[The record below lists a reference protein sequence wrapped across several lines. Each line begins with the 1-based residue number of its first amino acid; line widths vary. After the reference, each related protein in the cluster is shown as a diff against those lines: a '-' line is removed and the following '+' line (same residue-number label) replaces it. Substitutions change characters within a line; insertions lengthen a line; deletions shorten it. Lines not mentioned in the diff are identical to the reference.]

1 MQSKVAE
8 LTSSLMKMEFE
19 KKDLQ
24 FSLDRRAKDY
34 KVACDEVERMK
45 STVQSQKQQLEDATQ
60 TIADLTASLSTMRNQ
75 IVSLFISFS
84 QFLDVDCAKEE
95 ELKPAL
101 YTIARE
107 AFPAKSE
114 PTSQESNLEMVV
126 LGAVDHVSLL
136 KTRLHACED
145 EVAAK
150 ATLLASQAKQIS
162 DLEEVNKN
170 DQSLI
175 ARLQST
181 VTSLKTSQPAS
192 AASEAVETAEQV
204 KELERS
210 NTALREA
217 MRSMQETL
225 HEQQKRVE
233 ESESRAMALQ
243 KELVGIQKSS
253 NDSVHQ
259 MFAATEEK
267 TKQLTEEKERLRL
280 AAETASLEASSLR
293 ELLEQTR
300 KEYEQELTVLQEKK
314 YNVEEQVTVSERF
327 LALSNQNHREELN
340 RLMIAQQ
347 EAQKETEEMKILLM
361 EKEEELRAS
370 ADNCEALREQS
381 RGQIGELTKQ
391 VGELKAQLAEEKKK
405 AEERR
410 AELEASEKTMEAMV
424 ATRVQTM
431 QQKEKESARQQQ
443 RNYEEEVG
451 EEGESEV

>member
-34 KVACDEVERMK
+34 KVACDEVEHMK

-175 ARLQST
+175 ARL
-181 VTSLKTSQPAS
+181 SQPAS

-410 AELEASEKTMEAMV
+410 AELEASEKTMETMV